1 MSSSEPVKP
10 TYQTLLAEN
19 EALSV
24 ENEKLKAQIL
34 VHTHELARL
43 KKLIRG
49 AKSERFIPAEN
60 AAQLTLPT
68 FAGEDRATSAVATE
82 EITYKRKKSKQ
93 IFTPH
98 GRNPLPA
105 HLPRKEIVIEPDGDT
120 TRMKKIGEEVTE
132 ELDYEP
138 GKLYVNRYVR
148 PKYARNGGDGVVIGS
163 LPTRPIEKGMAGP
176 GLLAHLAIGKY
187 VDHLPL
193 YRQRKQFLRHDIK
206 LPASTLGDW
215 LRSTCK
221 LLEPLYELQRALIQ
235 KACYLQTDETS
246 IRVQDSATK
255 GQCHKGYY
263 WVYHDPLDRLVFF
276 DYRDSRSRDGPEKM
290 LGDFSGFL
298 QTDGYAGY
306 DTFGRRNA
314 ITHLACFAHARRYFV
329 DAVPNDASN
338 RAEAMLVQIQKL
350 YDVERQAREN
360 GASYDERYQLR
371 QAEAL
376 PVLSEMKA
384 WLETE
389 RQRVL
394 PKSAVG
400 QAIAYMLKF
409 WQRLNVYTT
418 DGRLEIDNN
427 LVENAIRPV
436 ALGRKNYLFAGS
448 HDAARRGA
456 IIYSLVVTAQLHDVE
471 PFRYLKDVIARISE
485 HPHKHLAE
493 LLPQNWKRTFYAD
506 SSNITNQSD

>member
-1 MSSSEPVKP
+1 MSSSESITP
-10 TYQTLLAEN
+10 TYKILLAEN
-19 EALSV
+19 EALRV
-24 ENEKLKAQIL
+24 ENEKLSN
-34 VHTHELARL
+34 ELARL
-43 KKLIRG
+43 KKLITG

-60 AAQLTLPT
+60 ALQLALQG
-68 FAGEDRATSAVATE
+68 FAGEDSATPAVATE
-82 EITYKRKKSKQ
+82 QITYTRKKSKQ

-105 HLPRKEIVIEPDGDT
+105 HLPRTEIIIEPECDT
-120 TRMKKIGEEVTE
+120 TQMKKIGEDVTE

-148 PKYARNGGDGVVIGS
+148 PKYARNGGDGVVIGT
-163 LPTRPIEKGMAGP
+163 LPTRPIEKGIAGA

-187 VDHLPL
+187 VDHQPL
-193 YRQRKQFLRHDIK
+193 YRQRKQFLRHDVK
-206 LPASTLGDW
+206 LPASTIGDW
-215 LRSTCK
+215 LRRTCE
-221 LLEPLYELQRALIQ
+221 LFLPLYELKRTLINRAR
-235 KACYLQTDETS
+235 YLQVDETS
-246 IRVQDSATK
+246 IRVQDSDTK
-255 GQCHKGYY
+255 GKCHKGYY

-276 DYRDSRSRDGPEKM
+276 DYQNSRSRDGPEKM
-290 LGDFSGFL
+290 LSDFSGFL

-306 DTFGRRNA
+306 DAFGSRSS

-329 DAVPNDASN
+329 DAVVNDASN
-338 RAEAMLVQIQKL
+338 RAEWMLLRIQKL
-350 YDVERQAREN
+350 YDVERLARQSGYSHEQRC
-360 GASYDERYQLR
+360 ELR
-371 QAEAL
+371 QTEAL

-389 RQRVL
+389 RQQVL
-394 PKSAVG
+394 PKSGLG
-400 QAIAYMLKF
+400 QAMAYMLKF
-409 WQRLNVYTT
+409 WQRLNLYTT

-471 PFRYLKDVIARISE
+471 PFRYLKDVIARISDY
-485 HPHKHLAE
+485 PHKQLAD
-493 LLPQNWKRTFYAD
+493 LLPQNWKRTFYTA
-506 SSNITNQSD
+506 SSNITKRSA